1 MVKFHCARK
10 TYSKKNRSEV
20 EINSPQVGKILR
32 SFALGD
38 YHKGFDPQFETLT
51 INRNKD

>member
-1 MVKFHCARK
+1 MKFRCARK
-10 TYSKKNRSEV
+10 TQSKKNRSEV

-38 YHKGFDPQFETLT
+38 YDKGFDPQFGTLT
-51 INRNKD
+51 INSNKD